1 MDAQWPTGDLAGRL
15 ADAQSRIDGFAAR
28 YPLRFHFHWRETRFD
43 GRADLTERGTA
54 RIRLLGD
61 LGVVPFTGEAP
72 ARRRR
77 LLELAAWREGGGD
90 ARFVVSGRHRL
101 GLLASGEAR
110 STGAACVMA
119 EAVRLALEAAPY
131 LDLAR
136 EIRAG

>member
-1 MDAQWPTGDLAGRL
+1 MTAQWPTGALAGRL
-15 ADAQSRIDGFAAR
+15 ADAERRLHGFAAR
-28 YPLRFHFHWRETRFD
+28 YPLRFRFHWRDTRFD
-43 GRADLTERGTA
+43 ARADLTERGTA

-72 ARRRR
+72 DRRRR

-90 ARFVVSGRHRL
+90 ARFVVSGRNRL

-110 STGAACVMA
+110 GTCAASVMA

-131 LDLAR
+131 LELAR
-136 EIRAG
+136 EVRAG